1 MHPGTNRD
9 AAVAAGARKPVLLIL
24 HQQHS
29 TPGRVG
35 TRLRARGYPLDIR
48 RPRLGD
54 PLPETLAEHSGVVIF
69 GGPMSA
75 NDEDDFIRRET
86 DWLSVPLDERAP
98 CLGLCLGGQ
107 MLARK
112 LGARICPHPEGQV
125 EIGYYP
131 LTATEAGRQLLD
143 WPDRVHHFHREGF
156 DLPAGATLLAE
167 GDVFT
172 NQAFSYGPAAFAIQ
186 FHIELTTAM
195 VSRWTARS
203 AQRGPRPGAQ
213 PTPFHFEGRALHDWK
228 TSAFLDRFLDL
239 WLRRDSRGMD
249 LLNAAE

>member
-1 MHPGTNRD
+1 MLDP
-9 AAVAAGARKPVLLIL
+9 APAKPAIGARKPVLLIL
-24 HQQHS
+24 HQEHS

-48 RPRLGD
+48 RPRFGD
-54 PLPETLAEHSGVVIF
+54 PLPETTAEHSGVVVF

-75 NDEDDFIRRET
+75 NDEEDFIRDEI
-86 DWLSVPLDERAP
+86 DWLSVPLDEKVP
-98 CLGLCLGGQ
+98 LLGLCLGGQ
-107 MLARK
+107 MMARK
-112 LGARICPHPEGQV
+112 LGARIYPHAEGHV

-131 LTATEAGRQLLD
+131 LKATEAGRQLME

-167 GDVFT
+167 GDLFT
-172 NQAFSYGPAAFAIQ
+172 NQAFLYGPAAFAIQ

-213 PTPFHFEGRALHDWK
+213 PPPVHFEGRALHDWK
-228 TSAFLDRFLDL
+228 TSVFLDRFLDL
-239 WLRRDSRGMD
+239 WLGRDSRVEQ
-249 LLNAAE
+249 LPNAAE

>member
-1 MHPGTNRD
+1 M
-9 AAVAAGARKPVLLIL
+9 LLIL
-24 HQQHS
+24 HQEHS
-29 TPGRVG
+29 SPGRVG
-35 TRLRARGYPLDIR
+35 LRLKARGHPLDIR
-48 RPRLGD
+48 RPRFGD
-54 PLPETLAEHSGVVIF
+54 PLPETLAEHAGVVVF

-75 NDEDDFIRRET
+75 NDEEDFVRRET
-86 DWLSVPLDERAP
+86 DWLSVPLAEKAP
-98 CLGLCLGGQ
+98 FLGLCLGGQ
-107 MLARK
+107 MLARQ
-112 LGARICPHPEGQV
+112 LGARIYPHPEGHV

-131 LTATEAGRQLLD
+131 LKATEAGRRLLD

-167 GDVFT
+167 GDLFT
-172 NQAFSYGPAAFAIQ
+172 NQAFSYGPTAFAIQ

-195 VSRWTARS
+195 VGRWTTRS

-213 PTPFHFEGRALHDWK
+213 PAPLHFEGRALHDWK

-239 WLRRDSRGMD
+239 WLGRDDRGAEI